1 MHNFRYIFDLTCLD
15 LSGKASWIGCKS
27 TGTFYLM
34 SALVFMHSWLGNHFD
49 QWNRKEKLGRLRWR
63 RRGPFDRVWLPT
75 VPSEDDQVAESL
87 ILRQEM
93 EGAINRSKP
102 EFKML
107 SLLGNA
113 GVLHCREELGLGN
126 GCKDSR
132 GWRRACDA
140 GGNFVG
146 SRF

>member
-1 MHNFRYIFDLTCLD
+1 MRQGDR
-15 LSGKASWIGCKS
+15 GKRE
-27 TGTFYLM
+27 
-34 SALVFMHSWLGNHFD
+34 LG
-49 QWNRKEKLGRLRWR
+49 G
-63 RRGPFDRVWLPT
+63 GGAPFDRVWLPT

-87 ILRQEM
+87 ILRPEI

-132 GWRRACDA
+132 GWRVCDA
-140 GGNFVG
+140 GEKSILGPKDRLAFLKYG
-146 SRF
+146 

>member
-1 MHNFRYIFDLTCLD
+1 M
-15 LSGKASWIGCKS
+15 A
-27 TGTFYLM
+27 
-34 SALVFMHSWLGNHFD
+34 A
-49 QWNRKEKLGRLRWR
+49 
-63 RRGPFDRVWLPT
+63 
-75 VPSEDDQVAESL
+75 EDVEVAESL
-87 ILRQEM
+87 ILRPEM

-132 GWRRACDA
+132 GWRQACDA
-140 GGNFVG
+140 ESIV
-146 SRF
+146 RILIDLLLPTLPLREDPLLL

>member
-1 MHNFRYIFDLTCLD
+1 MRQR
-15 LSGKASWIGCKS
+15 
-27 TGTFYLM
+27 
-34 SALVFMHSWLGNHFD
+34 ALA
-49 QWNRKEKLGRLRWR
+49 
-63 RRGPFDRVWLPT
+63 WLPT

-87 ILRQEM
+87 ILRPEM

-126 GCKDSR
+126 GCKGDSR
-132 GWRRACDA
+132 GWRVCDA
-140 GGNFVG
+140 GEKSILRPKDRLAFLKYE
-146 SRF
+146 